1 MSDISTEE
9 LVGEILRSRKN
20 SAKIRFSIALTVD
33 KIERKYSPRAEF
45 DNWRNSDDGQKW
57 RIKQYSL
64 QNQCCAE
71 CKKPLELKDS
81 HIDHIKPIAKYPQ
94 LNLDLIN
101 LRITHPSCNLSKSR
115 KDI

>member
-9 LVGEILRSRKN
+9 LVGKILRSRKN
-20 SAKIRFSIALTVD
+20 VAKIRFSIDLVVA
-33 KIERKYSPRAEF
+33 KIEKKYSPRAEF

-57 RIKQYSL
+57 RIQQYNL
-64 QNQCCAE
+64 QNRCCAE

-94 LNLDLIN
+94 LNLDLRN
-101 LRITHPSCNLSKSR
+101 LRITHPSCNLSRSR

>member
-1 MSDISTEE
+1 MSKISTEK
-9 LVGEILRSRKN
+9 LVVEILLFRKN
-20 SAKIRFSIALTVD
+20 VAKFRSSIDLTVA

-45 DNWRNSDDGQKW
+45 NTWRNSDDGQKW
-57 RIKQYSL
+57 RVQQYGL
-64 QNQCCAE
+64 QNRCCAE

-94 LNLDLIN
+94 LNLDLRN
-101 LRITHPSCNLSKSR
+101 LQITHPSCNLSKSS